1 MGQGTFG
8 AARGSERETMDS
20 NLDFGTALREA
31 RERRGVSLRQIANST
46 KISMGALEALERND
60 IARLPGGIFVR
71 AFVRAYAAEV
81 GLDPEQT
88 VREFLAQCSLE
99 GVADGTPAA
108 NKPAEHDAFESRQR
122 MASTLLWLAVG
133 TLPIAALIVLLTM
146 AGGAGDAPSP
156 GAETSDGVG
165 VSSDAPQAGGVPDGG
180 NVEPVSAAPVLVET
194 AATGPLT
201 IDIHPEG
208 RCWVSLTLDGE
219 LVFDRVMQGGER
231 EIREA
236 RQEIILSVGDAG
248 VFAFALNRQPGRSL
262 GGRGEAVWDV
272 RINREN
278 YRNFVTQ

>member
-1 MGQGTFG
+1 
-8 AARGSERETMDS
+8 MDS
-20 NLDFGTALREA
+20 NLDFGAGLRQA
-31 RERRGVSLRQIANST
+31 RERRGVSLRQIAAST
-46 KISMGALEALERND
+46 KISMAALEALERND

-71 AFVRAYAAEV
+71 AFVRAYATEV

-108 NKPAEHDAFESRQR
+108 NQPAEHDAFESQQR
-122 MASTLLWLAVG
+122 MASTLLWLAAGAV
-133 TLPIAALIVLLTM
+133 PIALLIVILTM
-146 AGGAGDAPSP
+146 SGGAGDAPSP
-156 GAETSDGVG
+156 GAEASGEVG
-165 VSSDAPQAGGVPDGG
+165 VSSEAPQAGGVPDGRD
-180 NVEPVSAAPVLVET
+180 VEPVSATPGLVGS
-194 AATGPLT
+194 AATGLLT

-208 RCWVSLTLDGE
+208 ECWVSLTLDGE
-219 LVFDRVMQGGER
+219 PVFSRVMQAGER

-248 VFAFALNRQPGRSL
+248 VFDFAVNRQPGRSL
-262 GGRGEAVWDV
+262 GGRGEVVTA

>member
-1 MGQGTFG
+1 
-8 AARGSERETMDS
+8 MDS
-20 NLDFGTALREA
+20 NLDFGAALRQA
-31 RERRGVSLRQIANST
+31 RERRGVSLRQIAAST
-46 KISMGALEALERND
+46 KISMAALEALERND

-108 NKPAEHDAFESRQR
+108 NEPAEHDAFESHQR

-146 AGGAGDAPSP
+146 SGGSGNASSP
-156 GAETSDGVG
+156 GVETSDEVG
-165 VSSDAPQAGGVPDGG
+165 VSSEAPQAGGFPDGG
-180 NVEPVSAAPVLVET
+180 DVSVAP
-194 AATGPLT
+194 ASGPLT
-201 IDIHPEG
+201 IDIQPQG
-208 RCWVSLTLDGE
+208 LCWVSLTLDGE
-219 LVFDRVMQGGER
+219 PVFSSVMQAGEQ
-231 EIREA
+231 ESFEA

-248 VFAFALNRQPGRSL
+248 VFAFALNGEPGRPL
-262 GGRGEAVWDV
+262 GGRGEVVTA